1 MTYPPED
8 GIKTF
13 TEDKARG
20 HARRVCRVLHHLIA
34 LYEMKPRKSENRFNG
49 LRRVIDTDR
58 IKEHEQHRFYH
69 LGWQRGWHKEM
80 RVLRQKKKIELE
92 HRVTACNQLVFIT
105 IIQYYHNVIPLN
117 AFFVKWTRRMQY
129 ELKGKT
135 LFTKLYEHHTRSLY
149 LI

>member
-20 HARRVCRVLHHLIA
+20 HARRVCRILNHLIA
-34 LYEMKPRKSENRFNG
+34 LYEMKPRESEDRWFTTRIN
-49 LRRVIDTDR
+49 TDR

-80 RVLRQKKKIELE
+80 RALRQKKKNRIGAY
-92 HRVTACNQLVFIT
+92 RVTACNQLVFIT

-135 LFTKLYEHHTRSLY
+135 LFTKLYEHHTCSLY